1 MAGVRFCGKIIRPLL
16 NGHFGFFR
24 VISGNLPLPR
34 QMNLF
39 TATDRDGPRCSGG
52 QYAQVRV
59 FDLKGEEGPISWVIL
74 VSYWTQ
80 LESWRGSTPGASYHD
95 RAVIF
100 RPIRRLDHRVSEAA
114 SAERLARN
122 I

>member
-1 MAGVRFCGKIIRPLL
+1 MDILDFSGSDLEICRFHAK
-16 NGHFGFFR
+16 
-24 VISGNLPLPR
+24 
-34 QMNLF
+34 MNLF
-39 TATDRDGPRCSGG
+39 HRDGPRYSGG

-95 RAVIF
+95 RVG
-100 RPIRRLDHRVSEAA
+100 RPCPIGGWTPRQRGGDRGVAD
-114 SAERLARN
+114 ARH
-122 I
+122 